1 MRAATRERNGRKGT
15 KPRGPAPLA
24 VWARREADAPPPI
37 PAVNGVPHA
46 NGSTELPETSAILG
60 GLNLPPTVAA
70 VRYAGGCRI
79 GKVKVK
85 SASRK
90 RQPKAKGARRT
101 AGKGKKEAAEP
112 LIILSRKVLD
122 QVRGT

>member
-1 MRAATRERNGRKGT
+1 MR
-15 KPRGPAPLA
+15 
-24 VWARREADAPPPI
+24 
-37 PAVNGVPHA
+37 HA

-70 VRYAGGCRI
+70 VKYAAGCRI

-90 RQPKAKGARRT
+90 RQPKEKGVRRT
-101 AGKGKKEAAEP
+101 AGKGKKEAPEP